1 MIFKFKL
8 ISLLFA
14 VALFLYP
21 LNAGAETKVLFGDT
35 HVHSAYSFD
44 AFLND
49 NHSAFPDDAYRWA
62 RGLPVVHPT
71 TRVRAQIETPLDFL
85 VVSDH
90 AEVLGV
96 ITELHSD
103 RSLLSDMGWWDSFK
117 RWVTLEITDYL
128 IDSGRGELV
137 FTYGLPKPA
146 VGTGH
151 DPVADKNGVVVD
163 AGLGDTTAI
172 REHVWD
178 DIINAAERHN
188 RPGTFTS
195 LIGWEWTSTPTG
207 ANLHRV
213 IFTPDGADKAAQFLP
228 YGSDDSQY
236 PQDLWDWLVATSN
249 RTGARFLSIPHNS
262 NLSKGYMF
270 DTVTLDGSP
279 ITADYATTRM
289 SLEPVVE
296 MTQVKGDSESLPNSP
311 GDNFSDFETY
321 EFYLQAYGT
330 EYESDPGD
338 YVRSALKR
346 GLAIAQTVGVNP
358 YKFGF
363 IGSTDSHTGLST
375 AEEYNFWGKYPN
387 DSTPET
393 KDQSIIGDADN
404 SGWSMSASGL
414 AAVWVEENTRE
425 EIYAAFKRKEVY
437 ATTGPRLRL
446 QMFASWMFP
455 DNSDQAEDISKIG
468 YAYGVPMGGDLLRK
482 PEATTPKFLIRAV
495 KDPLGANLDRVQII
509 KGWLDEKGQQHEKV
523 HNVAWSPGRLLD
535 DNNNLPK
542 IGNTVDLD
550 TGRYTNSI
558 GTPALSVLWQDPD
571 FDPNQRAF
579 YYARVLQIPTAR
591 HSLFDTIA
599 LQAGDLANEPTTIQ
613 ERAYTSPIWY
623 TP

>member
-1 MIFKFKL
+1 MIL
-8 ISLLFA
+8 RSLLFLSA
-14 VALFLYP
+14 AAFVLQP
-21 LNAGAETKVLFGDT
+21 LNAVAQTKVLFGDT

-62 RGLPVVHPT
+62 RGLPVIHPAN
-71 TRVRAQIETPLDFL
+71 RVRAQIQTPLDFL

-103 RSLLSDMGWWDSFK
+103 RSLLSEMGWWDSFK

-146 VGTGH
+146 AGTGH
-151 DPVADKNGVVVD
+151 DPVADENGIVVD
-163 AGLGDTTAI
+163 AGFGDTTAI

-178 DIINAAERHN
+178 DIVSAAERHN
-188 RPGTFTS
+188 RPGIFTS

-213 IFTPDGADKAAQFLP
+213 IFTPDGAEKATQFLP
-228 YGSDDSQY
+228 FGSDESQY
-236 PQDLWDWLVATSN
+236 PQDLWEWLKTTSE
-249 RTGARFLSIPHNS
+249 RTGARFISIPHNS

-279 ITADYATTRM
+279 ITADYAKIRM

-296 MTQVKGDSESLPNSP
+296 ITQIKGDSESLPNSF
-311 GDNFSDFETY
+311 GDDFSNFETY
-321 EFYLQAYGT
+321 EYYLQAYGT
-330 EYESDPGD
+330 GYESDPGD

-346 GLAIAQTVGVNP
+346 GLSIAEKIDVNP

-363 IGSTDSHTGLST
+363 IGSADSHTGLST
-375 AEEYNFWGKYPN
+375 AEEDNFWGKYPN

-393 KDQSIIGDADN
+393 KDQAIIGDADN

-414 AAVWVEENTRE
+414 AAVWVKENTRN

-455 DNSDQAEDISKIG
+455 KNSEQADDISQIG
-468 YAYGVPMGGDLLRK
+468 YTYGVPMGGDLLRGTDK
-482 PEATTPKFLIRAV
+482 GSPKFLIRAV
-495 KDPLGANLDRVQII
+495 KDPNGANLDRIQIV
-509 KGWLDEKGQQHEKV
+509 KGWLDSKGQQQERV
-523 HNVAWSPGRLLD
+523 NNVAWSPGRMLD
-535 DNNNLPK
+535 NDGKLAEV
-542 IGNTVDLD
+542 GNTVDLD
-550 TGRYTNSI
+550 TGRYTNKI
-558 GTPALSVLWQDPD
+558 GAPSLTVVWQDPD
-571 FDPNQRAF
+571 FDPDQRAF

-599 LQAGDLANEPTTIQ
+599 LQGENLSDGPSTIQ
-613 ERAYTSPIWY
+613 ERAYSSPIWY